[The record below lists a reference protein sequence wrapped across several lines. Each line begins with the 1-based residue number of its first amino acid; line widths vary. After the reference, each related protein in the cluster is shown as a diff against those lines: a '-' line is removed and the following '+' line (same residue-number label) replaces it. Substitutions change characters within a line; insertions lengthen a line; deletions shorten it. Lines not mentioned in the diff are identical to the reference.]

1 MLACGSQRSTS
12 PIQNTSVE
20 VGTLV
25 LDSPH
30 KVASWC
36 SSDRR
41 ACRPLITLSGRN
53 EYLAFR
59 AEPEQVDGQRSS
71 SACLGESFPDRNVVV
86 DTQRDGT
93 VVFDWVPGGA
103 VDDGWTATDAWFST
117 HDAIGCDCG
126 TTDVLAPGIGHLD
139 GCVRVDKSD
148 VIECR
153 STARVIT
160 FHLLTTMSH
169 NL

>member
-12 PIQNTSVE
+12 PIENTSVA

-36 SSDRR
+36 SSDRL
-41 ACRPLITLSGRN
+41 ACRTLITLSGRN
-53 EYLAFR
+53 EYLVF
-59 AEPEQVDGQRSS
+59 EPSPSKRYVMIQQRTV
-71 SACLGESFPDRNVVV
+71 GESFPDRNVVV

-153 STARVIT
+153 STARVIR
-160 FHLLTTMSH
+160 FHSPPR
-169 NL
+169 